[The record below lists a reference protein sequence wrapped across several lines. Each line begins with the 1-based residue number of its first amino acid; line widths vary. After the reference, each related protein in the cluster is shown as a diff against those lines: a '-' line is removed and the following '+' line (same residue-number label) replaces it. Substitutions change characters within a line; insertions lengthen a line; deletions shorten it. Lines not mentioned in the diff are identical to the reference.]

1 MKIWVIY
8 KIRKDQDM
16 YQAHS
21 WRLVSGGNIEE
32 DVKREMESLI
42 KRLSSGEIRAG
53 WTYEVKDVECVVRTE
68 DKVQV

>member
-1 MKIWVIY
+1 MKMWIIY

-16 YQAHS
+16 YQAYS
-21 WRLVSGGNIEE
+21 WRLVSGGNVEE
-32 DVKREMESLI
+32 DVRLEMESLI

-53 WTYEVKDVECVVRTE
+53 WTYEMKDVECVVRTE

>member
-21 WRLVSGGNIEE
+21 WRLVSGGNVE
-32 DVKREMESLI
+32 DEVKAEMDSLI

-53 WTYEVKDVECVVRTE
+53 WTYEMGVVEANVRTE
-68 DKVQV
+68 SKVQV